1 MAISM
6 SDYRCPPAAAS
17 EDTKVGW
24 FREIVSQ
31 GEQWL
36 KQQRAYPSIDEAL
49 DLILSPPTEAIP
61 EDMSRVRVPRAK
73 RQIRELVSIMA
84 NLRPTAANKTDNPAY
99 YDHAAVFN
107 KIDKWWWYNAFA
119 DRSFREGFQE
129 TAVTGTGYIG
139 HSWDPDFHGPGRGD
153 IRTDVWGAR
162 EVYLINPP
170 RDHDLQ
176 RCYCVITVSRVPI
189 HLVWAK
195 YPLRAAEIAPDHGAK
210 AWTRKG
216 MDYVQSFMTSPL
228 RALSGFQTTQEDR
241 DDIFPTCDV
250 YEATIY
256 DQSINTT
263 GHDVTMGKPGTS
275 WEYTVP
281 SYGSEIATGTFGWEG
296 VPLFRKATVEDARLY
311 PLRRRMIATSR
322 VVLED
327 DTSPWW
333 HGLVPLTRFRFD
345 DWPWEALG
353 FSLVRDVK
361 AIEEDNNHL
370 MRGITDA
377 ATIRLAPPMV
387 ADENLVSERLA
398 NRWNPRQ
405 PRQMYRLNMSMGEP
419 IKPILPTNYADL
431 PAYIPVWVQQMEER
445 QDHIMGVRDLVA
457 MAKARQIPSEGTI
470 EKILEM
476 AGPLAQD
483 MTRNMERGMRD
494 LGEFRRYLNLQFR
507 SVKRSLQI
515 LGKAGV
521 PEDVFDWDPATMVP
535 SHVEGED
542 PAKGPS
548 QFSQVERARRHA
560 ANFEYYVV
568 PNSMGRLQQMSQ
580 KLLLLQLEKAGFPLD
595 PWSKAD
601 LYEIDNFGPP
611 PEGANNIIE
620 RWIAWQHILA
630 ELQAEGAQAQEAAA
644 QGMGPT
650 GAPPA
655 PRGRPNVNRRAP
667 RLAQKDGGTRSTIT
681 TS

>member
-1 MAISM
+1 MTSM
-6 SDYRCPPAAAS
+6 SDYRAPAAGAS

-24 FREIVSQ
+24 LREIVSQ

-36 KQQRAYPSIDEAL
+36 KQQRPYASIDEAL
-49 DLILSPPTEAIP
+49 DLILSPASEAVP
-61 EDMSRVRVPRAK
+61 EDMSRLRVPRSK
-73 RQIRELVSIMA
+73 RQIRELVSILS
-84 NLRPTAANKTDNPAY
+84 NLRPTAANKTDNTKY
-99 YDHAAVFN
+99 YDQAVILN
-107 KIDKWWWYNAFA
+107 KIDKWWWYNTFA

-139 HSWDPDFHGPGRGD
+139 HAWDPDFQGPGRGD

-176 RCYCVITVSRVPI
+176 RCYAVITISRVPI

-216 MDYVQSFMTSPL
+216 LDYVQSFMTSPL
-228 RALSGFQTTQEDR
+228 RALSGVAAERESR

-250 YEATIY
+250 YEAYIM
-256 DQSINTT
+256 DLSINTS
-263 GHDVTMGKPGTS
+263 GHEIPMGKPGTS
-275 WEYTVP
+275 WAYNVP
-281 SYGSEIATGTFGWEG
+281 SFGSNVLTGTRGWEG
-296 VPLFRKATVEDARLY
+296 VPLYRKASFDDARLY
-311 PLRRRMIATSR
+311 PLRRRMIATST
-322 VVLED
+322 VLLED
-327 DTSPWW
+327 SSSPWW

-353 FSLVRDVK
+353 FSLIHDVK
-361 AIEEDNNHL
+361 TIEEDNNHL

-377 ATIRLAPPMV
+377 AMIRLAPPMA

-398 NRWNPRQ
+398 GKWNPRQ
-405 PRQMYRLNMSMGEP
+405 PRQMYRLNMSMGDP

-507 SVKRSLQI
+507 PVQRRLQI
-515 LGKAGV
+515 LGEAGAV
-521 PEDVFDWDPATMVP
+521 EEDFDWDPGTLVP
-535 SHVEGED
+535 SHLEGED
-542 PAKGPS
+542 PDDGPS
-548 QFSQVERARRHA
+548 RFSLVERARKHA
-560 ANFEYYVV
+560 GNFEYYVV
-568 PNSMGRLQQMSQ
+568 PNSMGRLQSMTQ
-580 KLLLLQLEKAGFPLD
+580 KLLLLQLEKTGFPMD
-595 PWSKAD
+595 PWTKAD
-601 LYEIDNFGPP
+601 LFEIDNFGPP
-611 PEGANNIIE
+611 PEGADNIIE

-630 ELQAEGAQAQEAAA
+630 ELQGQAEQPAA
-644 QGMGPT
+644 PT
-650 GAPPA
+650 AG
-655 PRGRPNVNRRAP
+655 RGRPPSFQRAP
-667 RLAQKDGGTRSTIT
+667 RMQQKDGGTRT
-681 TS
+681 TVTTA